1 MLLAI
6 DTSLSA
12 VGLALMRDADS
23 RPFAQSVV
31 EMERGHAERLMPL
44 LQDLL
49 KDNHIFKKDIRKI
62 AVTVG
67 PGSYT
72 GIRIGIAAAK
82 TMGLALNAPVVG
94 VSTLAALA
102 APLLEK
108 IQERPI
114 FAVINARNDNIYI
127 QSFNVQTPKMPE
139 LKNRFEFIKQNQ
151 FKDVIFIGPEAKK
164 MAFLAQ
170 DYGQNADY
178 VDQTNICDITFI
190 ARLGWIATVE
200 TATPLPLYLNTPS
213 YKKLVNS

>member
-1 MLLAI
+1 
-6 DTSLSA
+6 
-12 VGLALMRDADS
+12 
-23 RPFAQSVV
+23 
-31 EMERGHAERLMPL
+31 
-44 LQDLL
+44 
-49 KDNHIFKKDIRKI
+49 
-62 AVTVG
+62 
-67 PGSYT
+67 
-72 GIRIGIAAAK
+72 
-82 TMGLALNAPVVG
+82 
-94 VSTLAALA
+94 LA